1 MILAPDPSFKRSLK
15 RLTRKNPQ
23 LKEKVSEILDILRAD
38 PFTPSLKSHKLTGQL
53 DGWWSCSVSYDC
65 RIIFGFEQDSE
76 TGEERILLIDIG
88 SHDEVY

>member
-1 MILAPDPSFKRSLK
+1 MYGITSGSAV
-15 RLTRKNPQ
+15 TRKNPQ
-23 LKEKVSEILDILRAD
+23 LKEKVSEILDLLSTD
-38 PFTPSLKSHKLTGQL
+38 PFTPSLKSHRLTGQL

-65 RIIFGFEQDSE
+65 RIISGFEQDSE

>member
-23 LKEKVSEILDILRAD
+23 LKEKVSEILDLLSAD

-65 RIIFGFEQDSE
+65 RIIFGFEQDLE

>member
-1 MILAPDPSFKRSLK
+1 ML
-15 RLTRKNPQ
+15 
-23 LKEKVSEILDILRAD
+23 V
-38 PFTPSLKSHKLTGQL
+38 TPSA
-53 DGWWSCSVSYDC
+53 CSVSYDC